1 MDNRTFRREE
11 MAACGAQALLGR
23 GCRLA
28 LALLRDV
35 CSAGGELLEAA
46 ERFVDRLGVGE
57 DIEQVGGDDDDVSS
71 LSHALVE
78 FAANAFAEVEV
89 GSRGERVEFV
99 RLVHIVLSRL
109 R

>member
-1 MDNRTFRREE
+1 M
-11 MAACGAQALLGR
+11 GG

-35 CSAGGELLEAA
+35 CRAGGKFLETT
-46 ERFVDRLGVGE
+46 ECFVDGLGVGE
-57 DIEQVGGDDDDVSS
+57 CVEQVGGDDDDVCT
-71 LSHALVE
+71 LLHAVVE
-78 FAANAFAEVEV
+78 FAAKAFAEVEV